1 MMSMTGMVL
10 LSLLMVYH
18 HHLALAASGGRMGGT
33 SFRSS
38 SSSRTATSS
47 YSTSCSIPRSSY
59 SRRYNTKTGGSPE
72 SSSSKS
78 YSTHI
83 NSPARQVFAV
93 EFSLRDCCI
102 IIVTVFAIYLRLRR
116 YADENRVE
124 ISVLKLQVGL
134 SGIARSLQKDLNQ
147 IAETADTSTPKGFGH
162 ILQETTLSMLQH
174 LDYCIS
180 GYSSVEVKR
189 GEDECEKRFNELS
202 KEERD
207 KFDEETLVNS
217 NNIRKQSV
225 TSHEEISDAVCNK
238 YIVVTIIVAA
248 SGAHELP
255 PIKTRELVKI
265 ALQKLASIPSNNI
278 LAVEVLW
285 TPQKENDTL
294 TEQNMLQ
301 DYPLLQPL

>member
-1 MMSMTGMVL
+1 MT
-10 LSLLMVYH
+10 SQIK
-18 HHLALAASGGRMGGT
+18 
-33 SFRSS
+33 
-38 SSSRTATSS
+38 
-47 YSTSCSIPRSSY
+47 C
-59 SRRYNTKTGGSPE
+59 
-72 SSSSKS
+72 
-78 YSTHI
+78 
-83 NSPARQVFAV
+83 PARQVFTV

-134 SGIARSLQKDLNQ
+134 SGITRSLQKDLNQ

-174 LDYCIS
+174 PDYCIS
-180 GYSSVEVKR
+180 GGSEKGSRRITNARKDLMNFLKKKGINLTRRLWSTSTTSESKVEV
-189 GEDECEKRFNELS
+189 
-202 KEERD
+202 
-207 KFDEETLVNS
+207 
-217 NNIRKQSV
+217 
-225 TSHEEISDAVCNK
+225 SDAVCNK
-238 YIVVTIIVAA
+238 YVVVTIIVAA

-265 ALQKLASIPSNNI
+265 ALQKLASISSNNI

-301 DYPLLQPL
+301 DYPLLHPL

>member
-1 MMSMTGMVL
+1 MT
-10 LSLLMVYH
+10 SQIK
-18 HHLALAASGGRMGGT
+18 
-33 SFRSS
+33 
-38 SSSRTATSS
+38 
-47 YSTSCSIPRSSY
+47 C
-59 SRRYNTKTGGSPE
+59 
-72 SSSSKS
+72 
-78 YSTHI
+78 
-83 NSPARQVFAV
+83 PARQVFTV

-102 IIVTVFAIYLRLRR
+102 IIVTVFAIYMRLRR

-162 ILQETTLSMLQH
+162 ILQGGSEKGSRRITNARKDLMNFLKKKGINLTRRLWSTSTTSE
-174 LDYCIS
+174 S
-180 GYSSVEVKR
+180 KVEV
-189 GEDECEKRFNELS
+189 
-202 KEERD
+202 
-207 KFDEETLVNS
+207 
-217 NNIRKQSV
+217 
-225 TSHEEISDAVCNK
+225 SDAVCNK
-238 YIVVTIIVAA
+238 YVVVTIIVAA

-265 ALQKLASIPSNNI
+265 ALQKLASISSNNI

-301 DYPLLQPL
+301 DYPLLHPL

>member
-18 HHLALAASGGRMGGT
+18 HHLALAASGGRISGT

-38 SSSRTATSS
+38 RTAKSS
-47 YSTSCSIPRSSY
+47 YSTSCNIPRSSY
-59 SRRYNTKTGGSPE
+59 SRRYNTKTGSSPE

-78 YSTHI
+78 YSTHMS
-83 NSPARQVFAV
+83 SPPRQVFAV

-180 GYSSVEVKR
+180 GYSLVEVKR
-189 GEDECEKRFNELS
+189 GVDECEKRFNKVS

-225 TSHEEISDAVCNK
+225 TSHEEVSDAVCNK

-255 PIKTRELVKI
+255 PIRTRELVKI
-265 ALQKLASIPSNNI
+265 ALQKLAS
-278 LAVEVLW
+278 
-285 TPQKENDTL
+285 
-294 TEQNMLQ
+294 M
-301 DYPLLQPL
+301 